1 MRLQEEESAMGVR
14 MVLII
19 PLLLVGLWDLY
30 TTFRGVADFF
40 DLPTNPY
47 INEGQFAFGVVITL
61 TVFGFVIGSQ
71 LFWNANLHD
80 APALLLKAA
89 WATCVGIDLYTA
101 WAGTKRVVF
110 YDDDDPAKA
119 FGIAVAA
126 ALIVA
131 STILLSKVLLDKDF
145 RKAFT

>member
-1 MRLQEEESAMGVR
+1 MGIRL
-14 MVLII
+14 VLIV
-19 PLLLVGLWDLY
+19 PLLLTALWDLY

-40 DLPTNPY
+40 DLPTNPS

-61 TVFGFVIGSQ
+61 TVFGFVIASQ

-80 APALLLKAA
+80 APGLLLKAA
-89 WATCVGIDLYTA
+89 WASCVAIDLYTA

-110 YDDDDPAKA
+110 YDDDDPAKG

-131 STILLSKVLLDKDF
+131 STILLSKILLDKDF
-145 RKAFT
+145 RKALT